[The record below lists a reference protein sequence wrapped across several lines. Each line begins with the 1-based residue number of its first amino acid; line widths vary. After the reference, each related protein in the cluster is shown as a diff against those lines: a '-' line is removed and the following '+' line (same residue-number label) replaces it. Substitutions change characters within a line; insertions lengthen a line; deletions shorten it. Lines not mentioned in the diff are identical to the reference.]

1 MIWKYITLLFLPV
14 TTALPLIINVESPKQ
29 LLSEPESYDWGYKY
43 DDDYGDY
50 EYKLY
55 QYGHEEYGE
64 IVGYNRTA
72 DGQYYNYVS
81 GVSGA
86 IGYGFSDFN
95 ILPDGLD
102 IQLTFNH
109 SNTIYN
115 SGGGGAYYY
124 PKDIKIGSDNS
135 VGTISKVIYDFNND
149 TKYDYLLYLDRSSS
163 GTSRV
168 GYYEIT
174 SKSTGQQFYYNSYIA
189 LNRFLIPAYSTSKI
203 YFEATSEAVYFDA
216 FYLKDLGISDSYS
229 NGSSDGYSDGYS
241 EGYSEGSSEGYL
253 DGYSVGESYGY
264 SSGYNNGYSDAIEFN
279 SGYVTVGEGIGE
291 ILSSTA
297 SFFAIEV
304 IPGLGITIGALIF
317 APIVFGILFMIL
329 KKIK

>member
-29 LLSEPESYDWGYKY
+29 LLSEPESYDYAYKNEYY
-43 DDDYGDY
+43 DQLGDDTFLWEGGLND
-50 EYKLY
+50 
-55 QYGHEEYGE
+55 G
-64 IVGYNRTA
+64 IPAFFTRTA
-72 DGQYYNYVS
+72 DGLYYNYVS
-81 GVSGA
+81 SINTIISGLNVS
-86 IGYGFSDFN
+86 
-95 ILPDGLD
+95 
-102 IQLTFNH
+102 LTFNH
-109 SNTIYN
+109 SNTSWADPLDTGFGGWVPYN
-115 SGGGGAYYY
+115 ISY
-124 PKDIKIGSDNS
+124 IGSDNS

-163 GTSRV
+163 GTNRV

-174 SKSTGQQFYYNSYIA
+174 SKSTGQQFYYTSYTA
-189 LNRFLIPAYSTSKI
+189 LNRFLIPAYSISKI
-203 YFEATSEAVYFDA
+203 YFDSTSEVVYLDA

-304 IPGLGITIGALIF
+304 IPGLGITLGALIF